1 MYSFRQCKGN
11 LVYLQVSITTHFNKI
26 ITKNSARTK
35 YKGKNFKFNK
45 CRCLKYVDPKKVNN
59 MAKVNYFDH
68 DHKPQYQRYFNEEF
82 KKGKVRELEK
92 NISSVSDI
100 CKTYS
105 VSRTSV
111 YNWIYKYS
119 VMAKKQVKQVVE
131 AKSDTQK
138 IKALEERIKELER
151 IIGQKQLLLEFKDKM
166 IEIAEATYNVDIK
179 KKVGSRLSSGTTT
192 TAKNTGKG

>member
-1 MYSFRQCKGN
+1 
-11 LVYLQVSITTHFNKI
+11 
-26 ITKNSARTK
+26 
-35 YKGKNFKFNK
+35 
-45 CRCLKYVDPKKVNN
+45 

-68 DHKPQYQRYFNEEF
+68 ENKPQFQRSFSEDF
-82 KKGKVRELEK
+82 KKGKIRELER
-92 NISSVSDI
+92 NITSIADI

-105 VSRTSV
+105 VSRSAV

-119 VMAKKQVKQVVE
+119 VMAKKQIKQVVE

-151 IIGQKQLLLEFKDKM
+151 IIGQKQLLIEFKDKM

-179 KKVGSRLSSGTTT
+179 KKVGSKLSSGTTS
-192 TAKNTGKG
+192 TGKSTKKS

>member
-1 MYSFRQCKGN
+1 M
-11 LVYLQVSITTHFNKI
+11 
-26 ITKNSARTK
+26 
-35 YKGKNFKFNK
+35 
-45 CRCLKYVDPKKVNN
+45 KKV
-59 MAKVNYFDH
+59 VCFDH
-68 DHKPQYQRYFNEEF
+68 EARASYNRHFSDDF
-82 KKGKVRELEK
+82 KKKKVRELER
-92 NISSVSDI
+92 NITSIADI

-111 YNWIYKYS
+111 YKWIYKYS

-179 KKVGSRLSSGTTT
+179 KKVSSRLWSGTTST
-192 TAKNTGKG
+192 EESTEKS

>member
-1 MYSFRQCKGN
+1 MEK
-11 LVYLQVSITTHFNKI
+11 L
-26 ITKNSARTK
+26 
-35 YKGKNFKFNK
+35 
-45 CRCLKYVDPKKVNN
+45 
-59 MAKVNYFDH
+59 NYFDH
-68 DHKPQYQRYFNEEF
+68 EHKPQFQRSFSEDF
-82 KKGKVRELEK
+82 KKRKIRDLER
-92 NISSVSDI
+92 NITSIPDI
-100 CKTYS
+100 CRTYS
-105 VSRTSV
+105 VSRSSV
-111 YNWIYKYS
+111 YKWIYKYS

-192 TAKNTGKG
+192 TAKDTGKS